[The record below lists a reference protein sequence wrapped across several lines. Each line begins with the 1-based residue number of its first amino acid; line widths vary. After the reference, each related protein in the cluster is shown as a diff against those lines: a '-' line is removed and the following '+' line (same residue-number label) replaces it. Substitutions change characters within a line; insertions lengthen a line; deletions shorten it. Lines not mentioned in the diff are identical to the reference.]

1 MNTTPE
7 FIRRQYAFAAHI
19 RDPGGH
25 PVPADVDDRHMAVYR
40 ELFYNNVEG
49 FLSTTFP
56 VLRKLHDDTAW
67 QALVRDYFA
76 HHRSR
81 TPLFLE
87 IPREFLY
94 WLEHEYTGRS
104 DKWPFLYELAHYE
117 WVELAL
123 SIAEETL
130 DRDGV
135 ESEGDL
141 LSGVPV
147 LSPLA
152 WQLAYRYPVH
162 RIGPDFMPDTPG
174 EQPTYLVAYR
184 DAADEVGFL
193 EINPVTKRLLELV
206 AEDTGASGEALLL
219 RIAGELSHPQP
230 DVVIS
235 AGAGI
240 LNRLRGKDILL
251 GTRSH
256 QPAPRK
262 DKQ

>member
-7 FIRRQYAFAAHI
+7 FIRRQYEFAAHI
-19 RDPGGH
+19 RDPENH
-25 PVPADVDDRHMAVYR
+25 PLPADVEDRRMAVYR
-40 ELFYNNVEG
+40 ELIYNNVEG
-49 FLSTTFP
+49 FLTTNFP

-67 QALVRDYFA
+67 HALVRDYFA

-94 WLEHEYTGRS
+94 WLEHEYTGRP
-104 DKWPFLYELAHYE
+104 DTWPFLHELAHYE

-123 SIAEETL
+123 SIAEESL
-130 DRDGV
+130 DQDGV
-135 ESEGDL
+135 DPGGDL
-141 LSGVPV
+141 LAGAPV

-162 RIGPDFMPDTPG
+162 KIAPDFMPDTPG

-184 DAADEVGFL
+184 NAADEVGFL
-193 EINPVTKRLLELV
+193 EINAVTKRLLELV
-206 AEDTGASGEALLL
+206 AEDTGASGEALLQ

-230 DVVIS
+230 AVVIS
-235 AGAGI
+235 GGAGI
-240 LNRLRGKDILL
+240 LESLREKHVLL

-256 QPAPRK
+256 QHGPT
-262 DKQ
+262 QG